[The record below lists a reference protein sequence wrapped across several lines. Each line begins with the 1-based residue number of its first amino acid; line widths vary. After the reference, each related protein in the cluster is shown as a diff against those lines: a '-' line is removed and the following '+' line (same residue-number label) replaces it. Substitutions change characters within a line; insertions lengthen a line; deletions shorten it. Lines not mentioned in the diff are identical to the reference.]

1 MTLSQHQLINKAN
14 QLFTYFE
21 LNHFN
26 NELGYSR
33 RLNLVLEFCDYMQ
46 QKADWELLAD
56 LDSENPQDA
65 TNFRRII
72 NQGADVW
79 LGDLIKTV
87 NL

>member
-1 MTLSQHQLINKAN
+1 MTLSQHQLIDKAN

-33 RLNLVLEFCDYMQ
+33 RLNLVLEFCDYVQ

-65 TNFRRII
+65 ANFRRII

>member
-1 MTLSQHQLINKAN
+1 MKLSQRQLAEKAN

-21 LNHFN
+21 LNHFS

-33 RLNLVLEFCDYMQ
+33 RINLVLEFCDYVQ

-56 LDSENPQDA
+56 LDSETPQDA
-65 TNFRRII
+65 ANFRRII

-79 LGDLIKTV
+79 LGDLVKTI